1 MFNAQCS
8 MFNQGKFVRTFIGL
22 LLVLTGCATPRGAAP
37 RELHRDS
44 LILSE
49 RRLDSIYVS
58 TERLVDRTADTVYV
72 RERQVEFRYLLQR
85 DTIFVSRVDSIPYEV
100 RITEY
105 RPLPL
110 KLSWRSIFVFLLILF
125 FISLIKRC
133 YS

>member
-1 MFNAQCS
+1 MLNV

-22 LLVLTGCATPRGAAP
+22 LLVLTGCATHRSATP

-72 RERQVEFRYLLQR
+72 RERQVEFRYLLHR
-85 DTIFVSRVDSIPYEV
+85 DTIFLSRVDSIPVEV
-100 RITEY
+100 RVTEY
-105 RPLPL
+105 RSLPL
-110 KLSWRSIFVFLLILF
+110 KISWKTLLLLFLILLLINK
-125 FISLIKRC
+125 IRT
-133 YS
+133 

>member
-22 LLVLTGCATPRGAAP
+22 LLVLTGCASHRSVTP

-44 LILSE
+44 LVLSE

-72 RERQVEFRYLLQR
+72 RERQVEFRYLQLH
-85 DTIFVSRVDSIPYEV
+85 DTLFVTRIDSIPYEV
-100 RITEY
+100 RVTEY
-105 RPLPL
+105 RSLPL
-110 KLSWRSIFVFLLILF
+110 KISWKSIVILFLIL
-125 FISLIKRC
+125 LLTNKIKT
-133 YS
+133 

>member
-22 LLVLTGCATPRGAAP
+22 LLVLTGCASHRSATP

-44 LILSE
+44 LVLSE

-72 RERQVEFRYLLQR
+72 RERQVEFRYLQLH
-85 DTIFVSRVDSIPYEV
+85 DTLFVTRIDSIPYEV

-105 RPLPL
+105 RPLPM
-110 KLSWRSIFVFLLILF
+110 KLSWKSIFVFLLILF

-133 YS
+133 HS